1 LVSLYSTIN
10 LDLQLLF
17 DTNRQIVG
25 ARVRTY
31 LLERSRLSYQT
42 KTERNYHIFYQLVA
56 FAAFS
61 SSSLSSQGLQDL
73 GLEADPSTFHYLNQG
88 GPATTE
94 LSDRDKF
101 HATREALG
109 IVGID
114 AAKQTSIFQLLA
126 ALLHLGNIN
135 VTQTRTDAV
144 IDDDDVSMLRAM
156 EFLGVSAAE
165 FKKWTIKKQITT
177 RSEKIV
183 TTLTAPQAV
192 GVRDSIARFVYA
204 CLFEWLVT
212 AINESLTGKY
222 GDAASRAETYIGVL
236 DIYGFEHFDKVRSQ

>member
-1 LVSLYSTIN
+1 LASLYLTIN

-42 KTERNYHIFYQLVA
+42 KSERNYHIFYQLCA
-56 FAAFS
+56 
-61 SSSLSSQGLQDL
+61 GDLQDL
-73 GLEADPSTFHYLNQG
+73 GLEADHSAFHYLNQG

-101 HATREALG
+101 HATQEALG